1 MPITEWGF
9 MSGAGLKESL
19 GSALEDFRPTRM
31 RDGRE
36 GERVVKDVMS
46 SLLSRPVSKVTK

>member
-19 GSALEDFRPTRM
+19 GSTLEDFRPTRM

-46 SLLSRPVSKVTK
+46 SLLSRPVS

>member
-1 MPITEWGF
+1 

-31 RDGRE
+31 RDGGE
-36 GERVVKDVMS
+36 GESCER
-46 SLLSRPVSKVTK
+46 RHE